1 MILLSYKVLWA
12 PWRMKYIAKHHE
24 KTCIFCDA
32 RNKPDDESYV
42 IFRSSTSFAI
52 LNLYPYNTAHVMVA
66 PYRHVNSFEL
76 LSDEE
81 LLDFM
86 RLVKLVLK
94 AIDNEYRP
102 HGYNVGANLGQ
113 VAGAGVEGHLH
124 LHIVPR
130 WLGDTNFMPL
140 IANVK
145 VIPEDIRDTYS
156 RLKKAVNVVFKQLQ

>member
-1 MILLSYKVLWA
+1 
-12 PWRMKYIAKHHE
+12 MKYITKQQDR
-24 KTCIFCDA
+24 TCIFCDA
-32 RNKPDDESYV
+32 RGKSDEESYV
-42 IFRSSTSFAI
+42 IFRGSNAFI
-52 LNLYPYNTAHVMVA
+52 MLNIFPYNTAHVMVA

-81 LLDFM
+81 LLDLM
-86 RLVKLVLK
+86 RLIKLSIK
-94 AIDNEYRP
+94 AIELEYRP
-102 HGYNVGANLGQ
+102 QGFNIGANLGH

-145 VIPEDIRDTYS
+145 VIPEDIKETYS
-156 RLKKAVNVVFKQLQ
+156 RLKKAISESIK